1 LPAFYCE
8 FCDKTCT
15 DNDDFRSHVNSI
27 EHRTVLLSDRG
38 KAWKH
43 RPPPRGVPVEEYTTC
58 SRQMYG
64 QCRLGTQCCQAHSTE
79 ELEEW
84 RERHQYRKLRMQ
96 KAQEQQ
102 LEGYHQYAEDLLR
115 RFSEAK
121 DPSAMNAIMTDQ
133 IKGLRLVCRQPLKL
147 TVSSKETQHVWEFHL
162 QTITPVRKAVLLRD
176 SFRSHF
182 YLKQVQWSLFSLN
195 LPPDCQE
202 WVNSFSHAKEAKS
215 VLTYIIK
222 VGFRS
227 SMYATY
233 NQTLAL
239 DFGGF
244 PVLVRHLS
252 VDTVPADTLGDLQ
265 RQRRLVV
272 SGESRWTPNTVDLV
286 RCGDC
291 DGNRISTSLDRTPL
305 LLARLDPERLHLSNM
320 AFGQTF
326 NRETVREMGSFSR
339 RYNIKVFLDIVDTI
353 TSSSANATDSYYAQG
368 GELYAKLNLE
378 SELTDDTPAG
388 RLVLQNCRLLWLSS
402 AGAPQ
407 LAGRKRRV
415 YEAPIELTKKKCVY
429 LKLSKQ
435 CVDEL
440 QLKPRT
446 EFEAEV
452 QFLLDRISL
461 CEMHYA
467 VDKLSTPSLVFPDFN
482 VKPPTFDACD
492 VLDWDPRLNSQ
503 QRRAVSCVV
512 APRRSTPNVPPV
524 IVVGPFGTGKT
535 FTLAQAMIQV
545 LRQRDSRVLVCT
557 HSNRWALSTLVSLSS
572 NAVQNHAIRKCFPL
586 ILQQFAQLASE
597 SYAYCCETVP
607 REQQTKSGPWFRAPT
622 KEELEAHRVVIT
634 TLSSSKMLLATGIE
648 RGFFTHIF
656 VDEAAQAMETECILP
671 LALADSSTRIVLAGD
686 YMQLNPEVYSV
697 FTRERRLHIS
707 LLERLHDLYPDDH
720 PCKVVLCDNYRSH
733 EALVRYTSESFYK
746 RRLVAAATPG
756 PHHILYP
763 LSFFAARGCD
773 VPRDGSTSYVNDEEV
788 NEIRD
793 VVARL
798 VETWPQTWGPRK
810 LSQIAVVT
818 PYFDQVQSIRTA
830 LRSRKLNE
838 VKVESVANVQGD
850 EFRAVVL
857 STVRTR
863 ATCLRLE
870 RSTPV
875 KDALDFGFLSNA
887 KLLNTAITRAQSLVV
902 VVGDPVSLCSVG
914 ACQ

>member
-1 LPAFYCE
+1 
-8 FCDKTCT
+8 
-15 DNDDFRSHVNSI
+15 
-27 EHRTVLLSDRG
+27 
-38 KAWKH
+38 
-43 RPPPRGVPVEEYTTC
+43 
-58 SRQMYG
+58 
-64 QCRLGTQCCQAHSTE
+64 
-79 ELEEW
+79 
-84 RERHQYRKLRMQ
+84 
-96 KAQEQQ
+96 
-102 LEGYHQYAEDLLR
+102 
-115 RFSEAK
+115 
-121 DPSAMNAIMTDQ
+121 
-133 IKGLRLVCRQPLKL
+133 
-147 TVSSKETQHVWEFHL
+147 
-162 QTITPVRKAVLLRD
+162 
-176 SFRSHF
+176 
-182 YLKQVQWSLFSLN
+182 
-195 LPPDCQE
+195 
-202 WVNSFSHAKEAKS
+202 
-215 VLTYIIK
+215 
-222 VGFRS
+222 
-227 SMYATY
+227 MYATY

-244 PVLVRHLS
+244 PVLVQHLS

-272 SGESRWTPNTVDLV
+272 SGESRWTPATVDLV
-286 RCGDC
+286 PCGDW
-291 DGNRISTSLDRTPL
+291 DSGVRRDSMADP
-305 LLARLDPERLHLSNM
+305 LARLYPVPDAATFQLTQAVLGDRL
-320 AFGQTF
+320 T
-326 NRETVREMGSFSR
+326 REMYVAR
-339 RYNIKVFLDIVDTI
+339 MHQLLYVEEMARADIVARYNIKVFLDIVDTI
-353 TSSSANATDSYYAQG
+353 TSSSANASDSYYAQG

-407 LAGRKRRV
+407 SAGRKRRV
-415 YEAPIELTKKKCVY
+415 YEAPIEITKKKCVY
-429 LKLSKQ
+429 LRLSKQ

-467 VDKLSTPSLVFPDFN
+467 VDKLSTPNLVFPDFK
-482 VKPPTFDACD
+482 VKPPTFDPCD

-503 QRRAVSCVV
+503 QRRAVACVV
-512 APRRSTPNVPPV
+512 APRTTPGVPPV

-535 FTLAQAMIQV
+535 FTLAQAMLQV
-545 LRQRDSRVLVCT
+545 LRQEGTRVLVCT
-557 HSNRWALSTLVSLSS
+557 HSNSAADLYVLDYLDKLVHNQPEARPLR
-572 NAVQNHAIRKCFPL
+572 VLYQYRFPASMDKRM
-586 ILQQFAQLASE
+586 LQ
-597 SYAYCCETVP
+597 YCLQVP

-622 KEELEAHRVVIT
+622 KEELEAHRVIIT

-671 LALADSSTRIVLAGD
+671 LALADSLTRIVLAGD

-697 FTRERRLHIS
+697 FTRERRLHVS

-830 LRSRKLNE
+830 LRSRRLNE
-838 VKVESVANVQGD
+838 VKVESVANVQGK

-875 KDALDFGFLSNA
+875 KEALDFGFLSNA

-902 VVGDPVSLCSVG
+902 VVGDPVSLCSIG
-914 ACQ
+914 ACQLLCNQTVDRNRSRRETGRRGGGDTCVPLAFFAGIPTANHQARRRFSRRRDLLPLGDRFLLTGRRGR